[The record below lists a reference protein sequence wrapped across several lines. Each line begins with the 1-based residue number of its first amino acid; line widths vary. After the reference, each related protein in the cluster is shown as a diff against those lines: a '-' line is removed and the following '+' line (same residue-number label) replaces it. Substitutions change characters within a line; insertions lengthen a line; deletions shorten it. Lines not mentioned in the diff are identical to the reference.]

1 MKKKLL
7 IIAAIILVTL
17 ITFNVYY
24 EITGGSSPEIS
35 QETAEFLRKLQN
47 NYCNL

>member
-7 IIAAIILVTL
+7 IIAAVILAAL

-24 EITGGSSPEIS
+24 EVTGGSSPEIP
-35 QETAEFLRKLQN
+35 QETAE
-47 NYCNL
+47 